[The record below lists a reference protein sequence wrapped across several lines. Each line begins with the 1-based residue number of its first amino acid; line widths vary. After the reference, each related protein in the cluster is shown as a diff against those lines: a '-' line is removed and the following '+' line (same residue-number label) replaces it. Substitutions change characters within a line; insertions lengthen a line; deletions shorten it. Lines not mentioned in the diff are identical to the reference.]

1 MAISVENRKFSPPP
15 CILRPCWRDSPWN
28 CVSAL
33 GVKKTRMMWRYGIEK
48 EVWRYLPAVWIQ
60 STNVTDGQ
68 TDEPSDRHRAT
79 AKTALT
85 HSVARLKQCDGI
97 NSQYKAAMPLSSKFS
112 RKRSNEQQCNHFD
125 ISSFRHSKENEI
137 IKNMNVQSRRLLHI
151 HAKFGGSNIV
161 TYFLRY

>member
-1 MAISVENRKFSPPP
+1 MGLSRTVSEINGDFGRKSQIFPTSVYST
-15 CILRPCWRDSPWN
+15 PCWRDSPWN

-33 GVKKTRMMWRYGIEK
+33 GVKKTRMMWRYGVEK

-60 STNVTDGQ
+60 STNVTDRQ

-85 HSVARLKQCDGI
+85 HSVARLKRCDGI

-112 RKRSNEQQCNHFD
+112 RKRNNEQQCNHFD
-125 ISSFRHSKENEI
+125 ISTSRHSDIQRKM
-137 IKNMNVQSRRLLHI
+137 K
-151 HAKFGGSNIV
+151 
-161 TYFLRY
+161 